1 MKALVISFSNLSS
14 DSRVQRQIKWLKKEY
29 DVTVICDDNYSEDS
43 VRVLT
48 VVHRQS
54 MVRKILAG
62 LALLLHQF
70 NSAYRLLVPV
80 QELTRILGHDR
91 FDLYVANDI
100 DSLPF
105 VCGIAGNKPIYFDA
119 HEYAPRHFEDRWQ
132 WRLFF
137 QRYNIALC
145 QKYLPRVNLMTTV
158 SEGLASEYRKN
169 FGVHPHLITNAPAF
183 QAQEQTLPQPDRVRL
198 VHHGGA
204 NPSRQLELMIR
215 MMAYLEERF
224 TLDLYLITPPHAN
237 KKTRAYLDFLKREAS
252 QFPHRVHIHP
262 PLPTHQIVG
271 TLNHYDIGVF
281 LLPPVNFNY
290 AHTLPNKLFDF
301 IQARL
306 AVAIGP
312 TPEMAQLVIQYGMG
326 VVAQEFT
333 PESLADALRHLT
345 RDQILQFKL
354 AVEQCAHDQCAENN
368 EAILMPL
375 LRALTKTDTH
385 V

>member
-80 QELTRILGHDR
+80 QELTRTLGHDR

-224 TLDLYLITPPHAN
+224 TLDLYLITPPHAS